1 MWGRWLDMPN
11 EGPPG
16 TRQTAAA
23 VRRHTPRRGAR
34 VWGMGKARARR
45 RTQGCAGPGA
55 SRTTNRSGG
64 TKAHTALRR
73 AGVGHGQGAS
83 PAAHAMVRGVRR
95 KPNNKPRRSYAPRG
109 DTPRRG
115 GPSAS
120 RTTGDRTYRT
130 AAHAT
135 GAGAAQ
141 RQRRARQVRVL
152 GVRATAYAGR
162 NPRDSGRN
170 TSARGAHR
178 ARARETPQVEFAP
191 RLVCRATRRTAQRHA
206 AWPRARYSACSA
218 HTVRVLGVHTTACAG
233 RNPRDSGRNTSARGA
248 HRARARETPQVE
260 FAPRLVCRATRRTA
274 QRHAAWLRA
283 RHSASS
289 VYTVRVLGVHT
300 AACAGR
306 DPHDSGRNTPT
317 RRCTR
322 RARGKLRRSSLC
334 RGWLAT
340 RRGAPHGGAR
350 HGGMHGTVP
359 AACTRCACSGRTQRC
374 AMPGATHATAGAT
387 RRRTGRTGRARGNS
401 AGRFCSAAGLPHD
414 AAHRTVAHGMAACTV
429 QCPQR
434 AHGARAR
441 GAHSGVRSWGRPT
454 RQLARARKP
463 LQVKFARRLA
473 CHATRRTARRR
484 TTWRHALHSAR
495 SLHTVRVLVAHTTV
509 RDTWREPRGSGHS
522 ASMYWAHAERGEF
535 ANKL

>member
-1 MWGRWLDMPN
+1 MTEAHTALRSYLGRTQRLAR
-11 EGPPG
+11 GRGRKVATPG
-16 TRQTAAA
+16 
-23 VRRHTPRRGAR
+23 RRGSGCR
-34 VWGMGKARARR
+34 CNRWRWVERTVRNGRKKPSRSRR
-45 RTQGCAGPGA
+45 GIHGRGHSAQDTGREAGPGVVA
-55 SRTTNRSGG
+55 VGVGRDVGTLAGYAERGATWHATNRSGG

-152 GVRATAYAGR
+152 GVRATAY
-162 NPRDSGRN
+162 
-170 TSARGAHR
+170 
-178 ARARETPQVEFAP
+178 
-191 RLVCRATRRTAQRHA
+191 
-206 AWPRARYSACSA
+206 
-218 HTVRVLGVHTTACAG
+218 AG